1 MQFLK
6 NMGEYAG
13 VIISILTALG
23 LLFKPVRNLIKT
35 ILKYLSKDKSTEE
48 IKTMLL
54 KLQSTMELHSEALMS
69 ASRITILN
77 NYYKYMEKG
86 EMKVYEKEA
95 LIREYEIYEKLGGNS
110 FISSCYEELMELPTK
125 K

>member
-1 MQFLK
+1 M
-6 NMGEYAG
+6 
-13 VIISILTALG
+13 IIEVKSIKMKG
-23 LLFKPVRNLIKT
+23 
-35 ILKYLSKDKSTEE
+35 ILK
-48 IKTMLL
+48 ILL
-54 KLQSTMELHSEALMS
+54 INTVPVTLNG
-69 ASRITILN
+69 INNVIL